1 MPFSIAGSEAGQILK
16 LEGAVTIRHA
26 QDLATLL
33 GQNLEEGLP
42 LAVDTAGLEDI
53 DTCILQLLNSLC
65 KSVTPVSFDH
75 PSDAF
80 LGALDRCALRRELFG
95 VKEDCEDNHDS
106 GRLA

>member
-1 MPFSIAGSEAGQILK
+1 MPFSIASSEAGQILK
-16 LEGAVTIRHA
+16 LEGTVTIRHA

-33 GQNLEEGLP
+33 GQSLEDGLP

-53 DTCILQLLNSLC
+53 DTSILQLLFSLY
-65 KSVTPVSFDH
+65 KSVPAVAFDN

-95 VKEDCEDNHDS
+95 IK
-106 GRLA
+106 GGL